1 MLRKNPLNP
10 PRPFRSAVPVTAAAG
25 PAAGPFLATRP
36 QQEGP
41 GFLSAEAFDATEIL
55 RGVDPAEP
63 NYWWMPELYG
73 PDLSGGTSADTAPGA
88 AQAAARSADKTAA

>member
-10 PRPFRSAVPVTAAAG
+10 PRPFRSATPTAAASAD
-25 PAAGPFLATRP
+25 PATSPTALTGLLPAGT
-36 QQEGP
+36 

-63 NYWWMPELYG
+63 SYWWMPELYG
-73 PDLSGGTSADTAPGA
+73 PDLPGGSPP
-88 AQAAARSADKTAA
+88 SSP